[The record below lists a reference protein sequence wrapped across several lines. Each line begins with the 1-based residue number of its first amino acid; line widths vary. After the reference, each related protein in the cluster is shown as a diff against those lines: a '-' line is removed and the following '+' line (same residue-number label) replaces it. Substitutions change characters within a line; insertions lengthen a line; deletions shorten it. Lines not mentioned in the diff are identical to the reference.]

1 LAKLVLLVFA
11 GFVVYFIL
19 KNRHAVGDRRGESNS
34 SAETMVRC
42 ARCGIHHPR
51 SESFLAGGN
60 FYCSREHARIE
71 RAGE

>member
-1 LAKLVLLVFA
+1 MAKLVLLVLA

-19 KNRHAVGDRRGESNS
+19 KSRHSRLDGEQRRSG

-42 ARCGIHHPR
+42 ARCGVHHPR

-60 FYCSREHARIE
+60 FYCSSEHARIE
-71 RAGE
+71 RARD